1 MTLNHRQLTFARE
14 YRGLSQTYLA
24 SQINGLSQS
33 NLSKYEKG
41 FETISNE
48 ILHQVFDYLKFPV
61 EFFEKK
67 IFNDVDNAHYRKK
80 ATISKTLKSQLEY
93 GNKLI
98 GYLIDQMSESIEW
111 PEFKLFSLDLDE
123 GYTPVQSAIHIR
135 RAFNLSP
142 DEPVINI
149 NYLLE
154 KAGIIV
160 VEIESFDKFDGVSF
174 ITDQG
179 QPVIVIKRE
188 MSNDRKRFTLAHE
201 LGHIIMHINSI
212 IPEFR
217 DKEHEANEFASEFLM
232 PEKYIRNSLYNL
244 RLSSLAELKKYWL
257 TSMAS
262 ILMRAKKLG
271 CINAQKS
278 KYLNIELS
286 RSGQKKKENF
296 DVFIDSPKLFYKGYL
311 LHKNELEYSDYE
323 ISKAFHL
330 PIDIIEKYFAKND
343 RRNSKLKVVI

>member
-14 YRGLSQTYLA
+14 YRGYSQTYLA
-24 SQINGLSQS
+24 SQIKGLSQS

-41 FETISNE
+41 FETVSEEMLYQI
-48 ILHQVFDYLKFPV
+48 FDYLKFPKG
-61 EFFEKK
+61 FFEKK

-80 ATISKTLKSQLEY
+80 ATISKTLRSQLEY
-93 GNKLI
+93 GNKVI

-123 GYTPVQSAIHIR
+123 GFTPTQSAIHIR

-154 KAGIIV
+154 KAGIII
-160 VEIESFDKFDGVSF
+160 VEIDSFDKFDGVSF

-188 MSNDRKRFTLAHE
+188 MTNDRKRFTIAHE
-201 LGHIIMHINSI
+201 LGHLIMHINTI

-217 DKEHEANEFASEFLM
+217 DKENEANEFASEFLM
-232 PEKYIRNSLYNL
+232 PEKYIKNSLYHL

-262 ILMRAKKLG
+262 ILMRAKKLN
-271 CINAQKS
+271 CIDAQKS

-296 DVFIDSPKLFYKGYL
+296 DVFIDSPKLFQKGYQ
-311 LHKNELEYSDYE
+311 LHKNELEYSDKE
-323 ISKAFHL
+323 ISEAFKL
-330 PIDIIEKYFAKND
+330 PLDIIEKYFKNHNL
-343 RRNSKLKVVI
+343 RNSKLRVVL